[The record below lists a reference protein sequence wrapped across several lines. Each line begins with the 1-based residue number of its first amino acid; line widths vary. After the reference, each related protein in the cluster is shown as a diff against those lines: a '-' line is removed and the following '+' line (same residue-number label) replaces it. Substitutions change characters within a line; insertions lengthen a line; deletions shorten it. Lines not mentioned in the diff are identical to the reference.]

1 LCPVIL
7 ILFLCS
13 FVQSHQAIVLFGLD
27 SRIQRFS
34 FFSFLLVFSPV
45 LGLAGFDFV
54 FLLPEPL
61 VLDSAHAATLIFPQ
75 LVPAVHRSAKV
86 SACRVLLHPQDFSLV
101 ARVLLALGCLP
112 PRVLRFS
119 PPPGLDVFCRSPGVR
134 RVCLLRDFSLSLCRF
149 GLLSFAALLSFA
161 RSRLKPSSVR

>member
-1 LCPVIL
+1 
-7 ILFLCS
+7 LFCS
-13 FVQSHQAIVLFGLD
+13 VSIHASNDFP
-27 SRIQRFS
+27 

-134 RVCLLRDFSLSLCRF
+134 RVCLRVIFPWCRF

>member
-1 LCPVIL
+1 
-7 ILFLCS
+7 LFCS
-13 FVQSHQAIVLFGLD
+13 VSIHASNDFP
-27 SRIQRFS
+27 

-134 RVCLLRDFSLSLCRF
+134 RVCLLRDFSLVSIRSSLVRSSAQLRSFPIKAQF
-149 GLLSFAALLSFA
+149 GSVSSTWQC
-161 RSRLKPSSVR
+161 SRIEFSCVF